1 LTNCFG
7 TWTPLPRIP
16 NPNAVSD
23 TGLLPQVRACAVRS
37 CVHCA
42 FDVGRRVVGCS
53 SAGTRQFPSSRRPS
67 HETCVGWRPV
77 RDDGW
82 SCAGHGRNGRG
93 LGCRVLVCAVVRRR
107 GRHPAPRTPA
117 VLLGRAVRADEAITV
132 ISVVQG
138 AAELPGAVVV
148 SDDRRACPQVVGFA
162 AQPFRLLW
170 PGERGERRHMP
181 DFFARRKD
189 GTGVVVEVR
198 PDHLVDPK
206 TATVFEAT
214 ATACREAGWRFHRT
228 GGPPAVL
235 AANMRWLSG
244 YRHPRCHRP
253 EITDALL
260 ERFAEPM
267 PLLRGA
273 EMVGDRLA
281 VLPVLYHLLQLDER
295 FRGRQLLSRPPA
307 PQARIKRAARASCP
321 ADAAGQPS
329 RTQAN
334 VTLGRAGCRSR
345 RRGRLV

>member
-1 LTNCFG
+1 MGGPARDMAVTAGASVAGSSFALLFVDEAG
-7 TWTPLPRIP
+7 IQRREPL
-16 NPNAVSD
+16 
-23 TGLLPQVRACAVRS
+23 RS
-37 CVHCA
+37 CW
-42 FDVGRRVVGCS
+42 DVPFEQMRPSRS
-53 SAGTRQFPSSRRPS
+53 FPSFKGQRNFPGLWWSATTGE
-67 HETCVGWRPV
+67 HVGYESWLE
-77 RDDGW
+77 RDV
-82 SCAGHGRNGRG
+82 AM
-93 LGCRVLVCAVVRRR
+93 
-107 GRHPAPRTPA
+107 
-117 VLLGRAVRADEAITV
+117 LLDF
-132 ISVVQG
+132 
-138 AAELPGAVVV
+138 
-148 SDDRRACPQVVGFA
+148 DPQVVGFA

-170 PGERGERRHMP
+170 PGERGERRHVP